1 VSNISYSIAGGAD
14 AGLFT
19 IDASTGALAFAAA
32 PDFEAPAD
40 AGANNVYDVTVQA
53 SDGTLTDT
61 QAIAVSVTNVA
72 ESSGNDTYQFSLA
85 AGNNTIVDAGGT
97 DAIAINGTPVTSL
110 NFERV
115 GNDLVIDANSTHIT
129 VSGHYAGSGNGVESI
144 SFTGGGSV
152 YGYAL
157 GTGSYT
163 LATAATGGNADDVVA
178 GTSVGDVLGG
188 GGGGGDD
195 LLFGNASNDSLV
207 GNNGLDLLVGGAGN
221 DILSGG
227 QQSDTFVFNTAL
239 NVATNVDHIT
249 DFSANAADS
258 VFLSSAVFSG
268 IGSGG
273 PLAAADFATI
283 DSTST
288 PVSSQTVSSGVN
300 IVYDSHTGALYFDAD
315 GGGLGNAVQFAVLDL
330 AGLNGTVDAADF
342 KVGP

>member
-195 LLFGNASNDSLV
+195 LLFGNASNDSQQRAGPAGRRCRQRHPERRPAERHLRLQH
-207 GNNGLDLLVGGAGN
+207 GAERRHQRRPHHGLQRERGGLGLPLERRLLGHRQRRPPG
-221 DILSGG
+221 
-227 QQSDTFVFNTAL
+227 
-239 NVATNVDHIT
+239 
-249 DFSANAADS
+249 
-258 VFLSSAVFSG
+258 
-268 IGSGG
+268 
-273 PLAAADFATI
+273 
-283 DSTST
+283 
-288 PVSSQTVSSGVN
+288 
-300 IVYDSHTGALYFDAD
+300 
-315 GGGLGNAVQFAVLDL
+315 GGGLRHHRQH
-330 AGLNGTVDAADF
+330 VDAGVIADRQL
-342 KVGP
+342 GRQHRL